1 VSGFR
6 VPGHTLRSGGHALER
21 THGRGRDAVWARSGS
36 RVGLGVCSCGATS
49 GELRTDSA
57 RKRWH
62 QAHKLG
68 LAEGVEPS
76 RSWVTG
82 DVVVHITSGNFA
94 VLTERK
100 QTDDGWWIEGGGG
113 LADFVASSSWVQL
126 TPAAI
131 AGIASCAAIRVEPRP
146 APPTFPS

>member
-1 VSGFR
+1 MSDFR
-6 VPGHTLRSGGHALER
+6 VPGHTLRSRGRAMER
-21 THGRGRDAVWARSGS
+21 SHGRGRDAVWVRSGS
-36 RVGLGVCSCGATS
+36 RVGPGVCACGATS

-62 QAHKLG
+62 QDHKLG

-100 QTDDGWWIEGGGG
+100 QADDGWWVDGGGG
-113 LADFVASSSWVQL
+113 LDDHVASASWVRL
-126 TPAAI
+126 TPAAV
-131 AGIASCAAIRVEPRP
+131 AGIASHVASAR
-146 APPTFPS
+146 T